1 MLVTGV
7 LLVPIGIV
15 LLGVAMRSAPTFGAR
30 LAWIAIALG
39 TLGALGAIIAVVDP
53 GSAFAAA
60 SVLAIVMFYLTSS
73 WRTLAIEA
81 GATTEFTH
89 DDTARPD

>member
-30 LAWIAIALG
+30 S
-39 TLGALGAIIAVVDP
+39 AVDGI
-53 GSAFAAA
+53 GSARWERSAPSSQSSIRDRRSRPP